1 MPKDPFPYGVE
12 MASIRN
18 PDELLR
24 ENKDL
29 RKKVAYLEDKV
40 AYLTELYKVISEEP
54 ERIIKKRFIV
64 LFRLIRDERK
74 NIRRLC
80 AISDVSPKCFY
91 AHRKGPSVKE
101 ISDKALIVLIKQI
114 QQEYGNSI
122 GYRKMQDRLHDDYEI
137 TIGRQKVLHLMG
149 TANMLSAVRR
159 KHFTEEYI

>member
-29 RKKVAYLEDKV
+29 RKKVAYLENKV

-54 ERIIKKRFIV
+54 ERITKKTIHCPVQTYPGRMQEHKKAMCNS
-64 LFRLIRDERK
+64 R
-74 NIRRLC
+74 C
-80 AISDVSPKCFY
+80 VSKVFY

-101 ISDKALIVLIKQI
+101 ISDEALIVLIKQI

-122 GYRKMQDRLHDDYEI
+122 GYRKEFLRI
-137 TIGRQKVLHLMG
+137 GTI
-149 TANMLSAVRR
+149 
-159 KHFTEEYI
+159 